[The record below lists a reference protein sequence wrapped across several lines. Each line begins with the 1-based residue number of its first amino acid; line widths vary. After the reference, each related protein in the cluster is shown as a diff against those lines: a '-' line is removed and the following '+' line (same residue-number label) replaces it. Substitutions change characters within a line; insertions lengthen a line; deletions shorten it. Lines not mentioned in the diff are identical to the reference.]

1 MITDIKSAEEYRTF
15 TKNNIVLVDF
25 WAAFC
30 GPCRA
35 LAPILDSFASAH
47 PEVSI
52 GKVDVG
58 DSALQPIASELR
70 IRSIPTL
77 LWFKNGVQVHS
88 HSGMASISALNEMLK
103 TVA

>member
-1 MITDIKSAEEYRTF
+1 MITDIKTVDEYRTF
-15 TKNNIVLVDF
+15 IKNKIVLIDF

-47 PEVSI
+47 PEVSV

-58 DSALQPIASELR
+58 DSTLQPLAAEFR

-77 LWFKNGVQVHS
+77 FWYKNGVQVLT
-88 HSGMASISALNEMLK
+88 HSGTASATALNEML
-103 TVA
+103 TTLA